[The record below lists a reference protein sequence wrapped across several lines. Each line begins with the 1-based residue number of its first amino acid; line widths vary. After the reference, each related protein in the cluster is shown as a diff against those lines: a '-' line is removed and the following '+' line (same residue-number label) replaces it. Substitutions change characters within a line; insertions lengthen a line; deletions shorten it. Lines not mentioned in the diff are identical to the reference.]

1 MSNRVI
7 GKLISIRSGRITAEI
22 SSDIGEYINTED
34 GINFVGEVGTYVTIH
49 DYNRDIIAE
58 ITGIDEQQQNGYQ
71 KYEKPNSIKC
81 VYLNL
86 LGEIQDKRFTFGVTR
101 LPRLFTEINLISDQ
115 ELDIILNIAESE
127 LPVKENSEDT
137 YLKDLSIGKSTMF
150 ENYQVKINLDNFFGY
165 HFAVF
170 GNTGSGKSNTIANI
184 IQRIFL
190 KKSCSASG
198 AHILIFDSNGEYDKA
213 LENVSKINKEICYKN
228 IKVDSDDSN
237 GKFEIPVWALGVDDW
252 AILLNASQKTQIPV
266 IRRALQIISVFNSD
280 NSSATTLKNHI
291 IASAIVGILTNSDS
305 SPSSS
310 DKLKSII
317 TQSDTDAFSPNK
329 TIKLERPLRFKGSE
343 VCELKLIDAV
353 SVEYGQI
360 EATNDIIKYCT
371 DFISKE
377 NLFSNSPDTAEE
389 TNVTFDFA
397 DFIKAMK
404 FAVLY
409 EGSVSS
415 QSVQEYTAPM
425 MSRVQAL
432 KESIIG
438 KIFRKTDFSTTEDF
452 VKDLIGNYQLVNI
465 DVSSL
470 DDSTG
475 EVLLRVL
482 SKMILDFQKVQK
494 RNTLSNSKKAIYPI
508 NLIVEEAHRYISENK
523 FHNELGFDIFER
535 IAKEGRKFEFLLGVS
550 SQRPSE
556 LSSTVVSQCSNFI
569 IHRIQNP
576 DDLNYISRMV
586 PYIDKGIIDKLTYL
600 KTGTALVFGTAINI
614 PTLTEFVQAN
624 PKTDSNSAEISKAWF
639 KLQG

>member
-1 MSNRVI
+1 MNNRTI
-7 GKLISIRSGRITAEI
+7 GKLVSIRGGKIIAEI
-22 SSDIGEYINTED
+22 SANIGDYINTLD
-34 GINFVGEVGTYVTIH
+34 GIKFVGEVGTYVTIH

-101 LPRLFTEINLISDQ
+101 LPRLFTEINLISNQ

-127 LPVKENSEDT
+127 LPVNENSKDT

-150 ENYQVKINLDNFFGY
+150 ENYQVKINLNNFFGY

-190 KKSCSASG
+190 KKSRSASG
-198 AHILIFDSNGEYDKA
+198 AHILIFDSNGEYNKA
-213 LENVSKINKEICYKN
+213 LKNVSKINKEICYKN

-237 GKFEIPVWALGVDDW
+237 GKFGIPVWALGVDDW

-317 TQSDTDAFSPNK
+317 TQSDTDAFSPDK
-329 TIKLERPLRFKGSE
+329 TIKLEKPLRFNGSE

-353 SVEYGQI
+353 SAEYGQI

-389 TNVTFDFA
+389 KNVTFNFA
-397 DFIKAMK
+397 EFINAMK

-415 QSVQEYTAPM
+415 QSIQEYTAPM

-432 KESIIG
+432 EESIIG

-569 IHRIQNP
+569 IHRIQSP

>member
-190 KKSCSASG
+190 KKSRSASG
-198 AHILIFDSNGEYDKA
+198 AHILIFDSNGEYNKA
-213 LENVSKINKEICYKN
+213 LENVSEVNKEIGYKN

-237 GKFEIPVWALGVDDW
+237 DKFEIPVWALGVDDW

-266 IRRALQIISVFNSD
+266 IRRAIQIVKVFNSKN
-280 NSSATTLKNHI
+280 NSQAEKLKNQI
-291 IASAIVGILTNSDS
+291 IASTIVGILTNSDS
-305 SPSSS
+305 SPSRS

-317 TQSDTDAFSPNK
+317 TQYHTKDFSPDVDINEAK
-329 TIKLERPLRFKGSE
+329 NEP
-343 VCELKLIDAV
+343 ELKLIDAV
-353 SVEYGQI
+353 SVDFGQI
-360 EATNDIIKYCT
+360 KATNDIIEYCT
-371 DFISKE
+371 PFLSQESILSDVS
-377 NLFSNSPDTAEE
+377 DTAEE
-389 TNVTFDFA
+389 KNVTFNFA
-397 DFIKAMK
+397 EFINAMK

-415 QSVQEYTAPM
+415 QSIQEYTAPM

-432 KESIIG
+432 EESIIG

-535 IAKEGRKFEFLLGVS
+535 IAKEGRKFEFLLGIS

-556 LSSTVVSQCSNFI
+556 LSSTVISQCSNFI

>member
-1 MSNRVI
+1 M
-7 GKLISIRSGRITAEI
+7 
-22 SSDIGEYINTED
+22 
-34 GINFVGEVGTYVTIH
+34 
-49 DYNRDIIAE
+49 
-58 ITGIDEQQQNGYQ
+58 
-71 KYEKPNSIKC
+71 
-81 VYLNL
+81 
-86 LGEIQDKRFTFGVTR
+86 
-101 LPRLFTEINLISDQ
+101 
-115 ELDIILNIAESE
+115 
-127 LPVKENSEDT
+127 
-137 YLKDLSIGKSTMF
+137 
-150 ENYQVKINLDNFFGY
+150 
-165 HFAVF
+165 
-170 GNTGSGKSNTIANI
+170 
-184 IQRIFL
+184 
-190 KKSCSASG
+190 
-198 AHILIFDSNGEYDKA
+198 
-213 LENVSKINKEICYKN
+213 
-228 IKVDSDDSN
+228 
-237 GKFEIPVWALGVDDW
+237 
-252 AILLNASQKTQIPV
+252 
-266 IRRALQIISVFNSD
+266 
-280 NSSATTLKNHI
+280 
-291 IASAIVGILTNSDS
+291 
-305 SPSSS
+305 
-310 DKLKSII
+310 
-317 TQSDTDAFSPNK
+317 
-329 TIKLERPLRFKGSE
+329 
-343 VCELKLIDAV
+343 IDAV
-353 SVEYGQI
+353 SVDFGQI
-360 EATNDIIKYCT
+360 KATNDIIEYCTPFLSQESTLSDVSDAVEEKNVIYKFT
-371 DFISKE
+371 DFI
-377 NLFSNSPDTAEE
+377 D
-389 TNVTFDFA
+389 
-397 DFIKAMK
+397 AMK

-475 EVLLRVL
+475 GVLLRVL

-494 RNTLSNSKKAIYPI
+494 RNTLSDSKKAIYPI

-614 PTLTEFVQAN
+614 PTLTEFESAN
-624 PKTDSNSAEISKAWF
+624 PKTDSNSAEISKVWF
-639 KLQG
+639 GL

>member
-1 MSNRVI
+1 MNNRTI
-7 GKLISIRSGRITAEI
+7 GKLVSIRGGKIIAEI
-22 SSDIGEYINTED
+22 SADIGDYINTLD
-34 GINFVGEVGTYVTIH
+34 GIKFVGEVGTYVTIH

-101 LPRLFTEINLISDQ
+101 LPRLFTEINLISNQ

-190 KKSCSASG
+190 KKSRSAFG
-198 AHILIFDSNGEYDKA
+198 AHILIFDSNGEYNKA
-213 LENVSKINKEICYKN
+213 LENVSKINKEISYKN
-228 IKVDSDDSN
+228 IKVAADNSN
-237 GKFEIPVWALGVDDW
+237 DKFEIPVWALGVDDW
-252 AILLNASQKTQIPV
+252 AILLNASEKTQIPV
-266 IRRALQIISVFNSD
+266 IRRALQIISVFKSD
-280 NSSATTLKNHI
+280 NSLETTLKNHI
-291 IASAIVGILTNSDS
+291 IASAIVGVLTNSDS

-317 TQSDTDAFSPNK
+317 TQFGTDAFSPNQI
-329 TIKLERPLRFKGSE
+329 IKLEGKLRFKGKE

-353 SVEYGQI
+353 SAEYGQI
-360 EATNDIIKYCT
+360 NATDDIIKYCT
-371 DFISKE
+371 PFLSQESTLSDVF
-377 NLFSNSPDTAEE
+377 DAAEE
-389 TNVTFDFA
+389 KNVIFKFTE
-397 DFIKAMK
+397 FIDAMK

-475 EVLLRVL
+475 GVLLRVL

-494 RNTLSNSKKAIYPI
+494 RNTLSDSKKAIYPI

-614 PTLTEFVQAN
+614 PTLTEFESAN

-639 KLQG
+639 GL